1 MPMTKA
7 TKPKQKAPTRRKPA
21 GPKVERIT
29 MHIRDAAA
37 YIGVSAQVAYAEAKA
52 GRLPI
57 VRIRGRVLV
66 VKPLLDEMLLEKAR
80 LGWER

>member
-1 MPMTKA
+1 M
-7 TKPKQKAPTRRKPA
+7 
-21 GPKVERIT
+21 
-29 MHIRDAAA
+29 
-37 YIGVSAQVAYAEAKA
+37 SAQVAYAEAKA